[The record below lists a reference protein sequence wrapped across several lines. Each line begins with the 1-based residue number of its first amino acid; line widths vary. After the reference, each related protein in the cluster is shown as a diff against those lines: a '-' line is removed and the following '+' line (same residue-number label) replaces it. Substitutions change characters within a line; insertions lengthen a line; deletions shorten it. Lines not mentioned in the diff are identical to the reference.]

1 MTKLATLDDLL
12 IHEMQDIYDAEH
24 QILKALPKLAEATS
38 SDALR
43 NAFQAHLK
51 ETEGQVQ
58 RLEQAFSAL
67 GKSARGTKCDGMAGL
82 LKEGSKLLGEDAA
95 PEVLDAAL
103 IAAAQKVE
111 HYEIA
116 AYGCIAT
123 YAQML
128 GRNELRDLFTQTLEE
143 EEAAD
148 EKLTHLAE
156 SLINIRA
163 EHAPASER

>member
-1 MTKLATLDDLL
+1 
-12 IHEMQDIYDAEH
+12 
-24 QILKALPKLAEATS
+24 
-38 SDALR
+38 
-43 NAFQAHLK
+43 
-51 ETEGQVQ
+51 
-58 RLEQAFSAL
+58 
-67 GKSARGTKCDGMAGL
+67 MAGL
-82 LKEGSKLLGEDAA
+82 LKEGAKLLDEDIA

-128 GRNELRDLFTQTLEE
+128 GRNELRDLFVQSLEE